1 MERSVCD
8 PCGVRE
14 GRTSEQPAVVH
25 RSRVHALLTHL
36 VLVPAVEAHILLP
49 LLEPVTVHQIPAGSD
64 ITSTHSTLTD
74 TR

>member
-1 MERSVCD
+1 ML
-8 PCGVRE
+8 GMLWRE

-64 ITSTHSTLTD
+64 IISTLTD
-74 TR
+74 RPSDSREL